1 MPLLVNEELP
11 YPSETRYGVENGF
24 WHSGNAPADFNDLW
38 DDIRDHVEKITDWAD
53 TKKPNLSLS
62 QVYEDPDIPFA
73 FNYYKQFNR
82 VGLWGIAL

>member
-1 MPLLVNEELP
+1 
-11 YPSETRYGVENGF
+11 VENGF
-24 WHSGNAPADFNDLW
+24 WHSGNAPADFNDLR